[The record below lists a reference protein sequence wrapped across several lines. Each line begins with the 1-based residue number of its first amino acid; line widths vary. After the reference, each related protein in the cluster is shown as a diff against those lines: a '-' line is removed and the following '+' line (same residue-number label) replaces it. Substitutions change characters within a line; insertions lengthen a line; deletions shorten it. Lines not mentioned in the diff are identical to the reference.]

1 MSAKSPRDD
10 LAGAKVRVWDLPTRL
25 VHWAIAALVP
35 FSWWSAHA
43 GHLPWHRLSGYSI
56 LGLVVFRLI
65 WGVAGSS
72 TSRFASF
79 LRGPAAVLAYLRGGG
94 EYQPRADPPSF
105 SQVQRLNLQSL
116 INAKGYPCPQPPS
129 LHYEQKRSRGVVIVA
144 TCRLPNGES
153 DRYEIDFKGHV
164 RAG

>member
-1 MSAKSPRDD
+1 MAETRSSFGLRWFFILL
-10 LAGAKVRVWDLPTRL
+10 LAE
-25 VHWAIAALVP
+25 IAAL
-35 FSWWSAHA
+35 
-43 GHLPWHRLSGYSI
+43 
-56 LGLVVFRLI
+56 
-65 WGVAGSS
+65 
-72 TSRFASF
+72 
-79 LRGPAAVLAYLRGGG
+79 LAIFYLRGGG
-94 EYQPRADPPSF
+94 GGYQPRADPPSF

-129 LHYEQKRSRGVVIVA
+129 LRYEQKRSRGVVIVA